1 MQKRK
6 ILKLPDSQFDFE
18 AVKQKLIDD
27 ILNIINWSMDG
38 DFHNSE
44 FNKDSLYEL
53 AEIGLKSMT
62 LKELQN
68 YFEKQKKMFRKN
80 YGYDYDPTEFNK
92 KDIPL

>member
-1 MQKRK
+1 MQQRN
-6 ILKLPDSQFDFE
+6 ILKLPDSQFDYE

-27 ILNIINWSMDG
+27 ILNIINWSIDNS
-38 DFHNSE
+38 FHNSE

-68 YFEKQKKMFRKN
+68 YFEKQKKIFKKN
-80 YGYDYDPTEFNK
+80 YGYDFDPKFYKEGL
-92 KDIPL
+92 PL

>member
-1 MQKRK
+1 MQQRK
-6 ILKLPDSQFDFE
+6 ILKLPDSQFDYE

-27 ILNIINWSMDG
+27 IFNIINSSWDNS
-38 DFHNSE
+38 FHNSE
-44 FNKDSLYEL
+44 FDSSSLYEL

-68 YFEKQKKMFRKN
+68 YFEKQKKIFKKN
-80 YGYDYDPTEFNK
+80 YGYDYDPTEFNG